1 MEVMVRTSLLRCSGR
16 RAGRSGGLTEP
27 PHHQKGKSDHVVT
40 LHQAF
45 ESPESVSLV
54 LELCSGGELF
64 DRVRTRPNV
73 LIIVEAID

>member
-1 MEVMVRTSLLRCSGR
+1 MEVMVRTSGR
-16 RAGRSGGLTEP
+16 RAGRSGGLTE

-45 ESPESVSLV
+45 ESPENVSLV

-64 DRVRTRPNV
+64 DRVRTRPYV
-73 LIIVEAID
+73 ITIVEAID

>member
-1 MEVMVRTSLLRCSGR
+1 MEVMVSTSGGR

-27 PHHQKGKSDHVVT
+27 HHPSHHQKGKSDHVVT